1 MRIQAYVIGCVSESV
16 CLCVCFFCVSLSL
29 SVCFCCS
36 PTLPLALSLLLFLY
50 LYLLLLSI
58 LLSFALSLSLLYPFS
73 LVDEV
78 SRPALHWKST
88 FEEHIVEARK
98 LEHHYPHALEISIR
112 DPSTDLSKTTFQLSG
127 FYYNVIQYCYVYCCH
142 H

>member
-1 MRIQAYVIGCVSESV
+1 MSLCVSVFVSSV
-16 CLCVCFFCVSLSL
+16 CLSLSL
-29 SVCFCCS
+29 CV
-36 PTLPLALSLLLFLY
+36 
-50 LYLLLLSI
+50 LLLLAHSPSCPI
-58 LLSFALSLSLLYPFS
+58 PVVISLFVFVIAFYLAFFRALSLSLLYPFS